1 MSREDEGERKGEK
14 GGEGRGREGG
24 DGERR
29 GREDSGEGGKG
40 VPGYP
45 FFLCHDKPGG
55 RHMPQ
60 GLWKVDKT

>member
-14 GGEGRGREGG
+14 GGERRGREGG

-29 GREDSGEGGKG
+29 EGKTPEREGKG
-40 VPGYP
+40 YQAIY